1 MQIDEDP
8 SWQDPIIDYLM
19 NGNLPTDKSEARKVQ
34 QKAVRYYVHGNK
46 LIRRS
51 YSGPYLTCIKYP
63 QTLEVLCKI
72 HDGECSNH
80 SGGRSLAQKALN
92 IGYYWPTMRHDSVE
106 YVKKCDCCQRYKPI
120 PNLPAN
126 GPST

>member
-8 SWQDPIIDYLM
+8 SWQDPIIDYLV

-34 QKAVRYYVHGNK
+34 QKAARYYMHSSK

-51 YSGPYLTCIKYP
+51 YSIPYLTCIKYP

-72 HDGECSNH
+72 HDGECGNH
-80 SGGRSLAQKALN
+80 SRGRSLTQTPLN
-92 IGYYWPTMRHDSVE
+92 MSKNVIVANDTSRSLI
-106 YVKKCDCCQRYKPI
+106 C
-120 PNLPAN
+120 LPKFIIRKTVHGHSCN